1 MGQKGRPCSFA
12 DENASLD
19 LLAGRTC
26 GEANRMKRTR
36 RRIATLLLATLTI
49 VGGGTAGANWAVQE
63 AVGNRLYTDARKVPA
78 RPVGVVLGTTPRV
91 HGLKNPF
98 FERRLDAAAALYKA
112 GKVHCLLVSGD
123 HGTRYY
129 NEVAAMK
136 KGLVKR
142 GIPAEKI
149 AEDHAGFRTLDS
161 MVRAK
166 KVFGIDRAVIV
177 TDGFHLPRSLYLADH
192 SGIDAVGLSSVPVPT
207 TVTVRPQ
214 VREIG
219 ARVLMML
226 DLMVNRQ
233 PRFLGPRE
241 HLPS

>member
-1 MGQKGRPCSFA
+1 
-12 DENASLD
+12 
-19 LLAGRTC
+19 
-26 GEANRMKRTR
+26 MKRTR
-36 RRIATLLLATLTI
+36 RRIAILLLTTLAVI
-49 VGGGTAGANWAVQE
+49 GGGTAWANWTVQ
-63 AVGNRLYTDARKVPA
+63 DASSARIYSDPRMVPA

-91 HGLKNPF
+91 HGIKNMF

-112 GKVHCLLVSGD
+112 GKVRCLLVSGD

-136 KGLVKR
+136 NGLVKR
-142 GIPAEKI
+142 GIPAAKI

-161 MVRAK
+161 IVRAK

-177 TDGFHLPRSLYLADH
+177 TDGFHLPRSLYLAEH

-207 TVTVRPQ
+207 TVTRRPQ

-226 DLMVNRQ
+226 DLLVDRQ
-233 PRFLGPRE
+233 PRFLGLKE
-241 HLPS
+241 SLPK

>member
-1 MGQKGRPCSFA
+1 
-12 DENASLD
+12 
-19 LLAGRTC
+19 
-26 GEANRMKRTR
+26 MKRMR
-36 RRIATLLLATLTI
+36 RRIAIFLLTTLAV
-49 VGGGTAGANWAVQE
+49 VGGGTAWANWAVQ
-63 AVGNRLYTDARKVPA
+63 DASNARIYADVRVVPA
-78 RPVGVVLGTTPRV
+78 RPVGVVLGTTPRAR
-91 HGLKNPF
+91 GRKNLF

-112 GKVHCLLVSGD
+112 GKVHCILVSGD

-142 GIPAEKI
+142 GVPGVKI

-192 SGIDAVGLSSVPVPT
+192 SGIDAVGLSSVPVPS

-214 VREIG
+214 VREVG

-226 DLMVNRQ
+226 DLLVNRQ

-241 HLPS
+241 HLPI

>member
-1 MGQKGRPCSFA
+1 
-12 DENASLD
+12 
-19 LLAGRTC
+19 
-26 GEANRMKRTR
+26 MKRIR
-36 RRIATLLLATLTI
+36 RRIATLLLATLII
-49 VGGGTAGANWAVQE
+49 VGGGTAWANWAVQ
-63 AVGNRLYTDARKVPA
+63 DASSARIFTNARSVPA
-78 RPVGVVLGTTPRV
+78 RPVGIVLGTTPKI
-91 HGLKNPF
+91 HGLKNLF

-129 NEVAAMK
+129 NEVGAME

-142 GIPAEKI
+142 GVPAAKI

-161 MVRAK
+161 VVRAK
-166 KVFGIDRAVIV
+166 KIFGIDRAVIV
-177 TDGFHLPRSLYLADH
+177 TDGFHLPRSLYLASH
-192 SGIDAVGLSSVPVPT
+192 SGIDAVGLSSVPVPM
-207 TVTVRPQ
+207 TVTIRPQ
-214 VREIG
+214 FREIG

-226 DLMVNRQ
+226 DLLVNRQ